1 MICGLICALYPEQ
14 RTGRAWLGNR
24 RLRGPRPRFHRG
36 VGPRADAQ
44 FVIPELA
51 ASAAAEAAPASTAA
65 ASAATTAATST
76 TTATSATTAAAMASA
91 NAAASTAIVAPA
103 IVATAVPTTAVAAAI
118 VAAVVTAGRRAARS
132 YVVSKGSAD
141 TGKGVADATGEA
153 LQGGYGR
160 ETDQRHNEGVLSQIL
175 RMLVSKHALQ
185 K

>member
-103 IVATAVPTTAVAAAI
+103 IVATAVPTTAVAA
-118 VAAVVTAGRRAARS
+118 VVTAGRRAARS

-153 LQGGYGR
+153 LQGGHGR